1 MSTRQ
6 HICKLI
12 LDALPLHGE
21 PKPLISGCG
30 FEWHHE
36 LGATRGCGTLVLY
49 TDRNLTTEGGDG
61 WGGFDGTDL
70 TWVHDAAY
78 AVLER
83 EGALGLFRHT
93 VVRQRAV
100 MVEDQE
106 IDRLF
111 DESPLPRSR

>member
-1 MSTRQ
+1 MSTPKD
-6 HICKLI
+6 ICKLI
-12 LDALPLHGE
+12 LKALPSPGKR
-21 PKPLISGCG
+21 KPLVSECA

-36 LGATRGCGTLVLY
+36 LGATRGYGTLVLC
-49 TDRNLTTEGGDG
+49 TDRDLTTEGGDG
-61 WGGFDGTDL
+61 WGGFDGSDL

-83 EGALGLFRHT
+83 EGVLGLFRHI

-111 DESPLPRSR
+111 DQ